1 CASGWAGKPRLAPCR
16 GALRAASPGPD
27 APGRPGRCAF
37 GRSDQ
42 RRGPGPRFRAPA
54 VRHPGLQRLG
64 RPVAPD
70 PRRGRR
76 MSSNWKSIALTV
88 VLAALA
94 STGGAW
100 LSAGWMMKR
109 HETPSL
115 HEIVHRKLALSPQ
128 QKATLDAIEAGF
140 DVRREALEGDVRAAN
155 RDLAQAIAAS

>member
-1 CASGWAGKPRLAPCR
+1 
-16 GALRAASPGPD
+16 
-27 APGRPGRCAF
+27 
-37 GRSDQ
+37 
-42 RRGPGPRFRAPA
+42 
-54 VRHPGLQRLG
+54 
-64 RPVAPD
+64 
-70 PRRGRR
+70 

-115 HEIVHRKLALSPQ
+115 HEIVHRKLSLSSQ

-155 RDLAQAIAAS
+155 RELAQAIAASQGDSPEVRAAVDHFHDAMGALQKATIAHVFEMRAVLTPEQARVFDREIAGALTQEPR

>member
-1 CASGWAGKPRLAPCR
+1 
-16 GALRAASPGPD
+16 
-27 APGRPGRCAF
+27 
-37 GRSDQ
+37 
-42 RRGPGPRFRAPA
+42 
-54 VRHPGLQRLG
+54 
-64 RPVAPD
+64 
-70 PRRGRR
+70 

-128 QKATLDAIEAGF
+128 QKATLDALEAGF

-155 RDLAQAIAAS
+155 RELAQAIAASQGDSPEVRAAVDHFHDAMGALQKATIAHVFEMRAVLTPEQARVFDREIAGALTQEPR